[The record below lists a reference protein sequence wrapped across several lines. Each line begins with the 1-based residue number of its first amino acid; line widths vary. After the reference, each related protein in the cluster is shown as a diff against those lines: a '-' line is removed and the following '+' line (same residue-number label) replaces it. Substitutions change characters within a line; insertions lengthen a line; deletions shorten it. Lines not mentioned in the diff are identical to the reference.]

1 MKILI
6 TRQIPEIGIQHLRSK
21 FDVEV
26 FPHDRAMTKEE
37 MVAAIKDKDGLLS
50 LLSDPITAEIM
61 DAAPNLKVIAN
72 YAVGYNNIDVKAAT
86 ERGIMVCNTPGVLTQ
101 ATADLAWALLMS
113 VSRRIVESDRYVRE
127 GKFFDGWKPML
138 HLGGD
143 IYGRTLGIIG
153 LGRIGQAVAE
163 RGALGFKMKVL
174 YTANSPKPEAEA
186 RLGAKRVTLEELLR
200 ESDYISINSPL
211 TPETRYMIGA
221 KELRMM
227 KKTAYLIN
235 TARGPIVDEKALVE
249 ALREGVIAGAGLDV
263 YENEP
268 ALAPGLVE
276 LENVVVAAHIGSA
289 TTETRDKMSL
299 MNAEDLT
306 AALEGRRPVN
316 LVNPEVRGIKE

>member
-1 MKILI
+1 MKIFI
-6 TRQIPEIGIQHLRSK
+6 TRQIPEAGIQLLRSR

-37 MVAAIKDKDGLLS
+37 LLTAVKDQDGLLS
-50 LLSDPITAEIM
+50 LLSDSITAEIM
-61 DAAPNLKVIAN
+61 DAAPNLKVVAN

-127 GKFFDGWKPML
+127 GKFDGWKPML

-143 IYGRTLGIIG
+143 IYGRTLGVIG
-153 LGRIGQAVAE
+153 MGRIGSAVAE
-163 RGALGFKMKVL
+163 RGALGFRMKVL

-186 RLGAKRVTLEELLR
+186 KWGAKRVSLEELLR

-235 TARGPIVDEKALVE
+235 TARGPIIDENALVE
-249 ALREGVIAGAGLDV
+249 ALRQGVIAGAGLDV

-268 ALAPGLVE
+268 TLAPGLAD
-276 LENVVVAAHIGSA
+276 LENVVIAAHIGSA
-289 TTETRDKMSL
+289 TTETRDKMSI
-299 MNAEDLT
+299 MNAEDLI
-306 AALEGRRPVN
+306 AALEGRRPMN
-316 LVNPEVRGIKE
+316 LVNPEVFQ